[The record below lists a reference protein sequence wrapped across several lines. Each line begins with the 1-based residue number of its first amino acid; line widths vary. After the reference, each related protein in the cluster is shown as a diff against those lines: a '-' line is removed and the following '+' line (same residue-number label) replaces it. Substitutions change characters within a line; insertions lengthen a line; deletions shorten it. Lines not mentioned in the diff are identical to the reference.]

1 MRGGYFVATS
11 NVDEQFEAAGFAAE
25 RVLAVHGTLFEKD
38 PYCGLYKAMFG
49 RMARAARELARE
61 AVSVRGVAA

>member
-1 MRGGYFVATS
+1 MCIRDRTYT
-11 NVDEQFEAAGFAAE
+11 
-25 RVLAVHGTLFEKD
+25 VHGTLFEKD

-61 AVSVRGVAA
+61 ASTARGVAA